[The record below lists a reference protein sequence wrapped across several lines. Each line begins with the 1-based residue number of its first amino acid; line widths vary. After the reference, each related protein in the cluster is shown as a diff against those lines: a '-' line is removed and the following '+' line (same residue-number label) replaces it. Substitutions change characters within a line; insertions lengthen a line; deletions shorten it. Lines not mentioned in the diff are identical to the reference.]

1 MAVGGRCPMGVSWL
15 RQVVAATDLSLYGSR
30 AVGRAVRLGRLHG
43 ARVTSVCVVSPRLDT
58 DLVEDVRTRLA
69 GHARQYAG
77 AERVEVVVRSGR
89 VSPTLVLEVERR
101 GADLLVVG
109 AHGVDR
115 LADALL
121 GTTPENLVRASRAP
135 VLVVRG
141 SPDEDYRR
149 VLLAVDTHEFSL
161 AAARCGIALSP
172 GAEHWAVHT
181 CVAPGE
187 HMLRMNGVSEQELTR
202 LRQECL
208 DEVRP
213 RIERMVRA
221 LPLPAGVRPLVTSG
235 DPART
240 IPDLAGLHEADLVV
254 VGTGARSKLEH
265 ALLGSV
271 AQHVMRRVLC
281 DVLVVR
287 GPGG

>member
-1 MAVGGRCPMGVSWL
+1 MGVSGL
-15 RQVVAATDLSLYGSR
+15 RQVVAATDLSLYGNR

-43 ARVTSVCVVSPRLDT
+43 ARVTSVCVVSPRLDP

-101 GADLLVVG
+101 DADLLVVG

-141 SPDEDYRR
+141 SPDKDYRR
-149 VLLAVDTHEFSL
+149 VLLAVDTQEFSL

-181 CVAPGE
+181 CVVPGE

-202 LRQECL
+202 LRQVCL

-213 RIERMVRA
+213 RIERMA
-221 LPLPAGVRPLVTSG
+221 GTLPLPAAGSRLLITSG
-235 DPART
+235 SPART

-271 AQHVMRRVLC
+271 AQHVMRRALC